1 MNPSLVVSRRI
12 FWLALLFFI
21 PVFTLAG
28 WLAAYVSPEAEI
40 LPSSMDTF
48 RPLLPHAGAL
58 AGLFS
63 AIVFRAV
70 CSLLLKKQQQGIV
83 PPPAAKEMKPA
94 TRPKPEEDPAA
105 RKAREERMFLYLL
118 SVLQKEGR
126 LLDFFAEDLD
136 LYEDDQIGA
145 AVRPVHESA
154 RKILS
159 RYMDLGVVM
168 EEEEG
173 SRITVPKGFDPSRI
187 KLVGKVA
194 GDPPFQGI
202 LRHRGWQARGVRMPS
217 FSDAGGAD
225 ILTPSEVEIL

>member
-1 MNPSLVVSRRI
+1 MNPSVVVLRRI

-21 PVFTLAG
+21 PLFTFAG
-28 WLAAYVSPEAEI
+28 WLAAYVPPEAGI
-40 LPSSMDTF
+40 LPSSMDAF
-48 RPLLPHAGAL
+48 RPVIPHAGAL

-63 AIVFRAV
+63 AIVFRAI
-70 CSLLLKKQQQGIV
+70 CSLLLNKQQKTLV
-83 PPPAAKEMKPA
+83 PQPSAKEMKPA
-94 TRPKPEEDPAA
+94 RLKPEEDPAT

-194 GDPPFQGI
+194 GEPPFQGI
-202 LRHRGWQARGVRMPS
+202 LRHRGWRARGVRMPS

-225 ILTPSEVEIL
+225 VLTPSEVEIL